1 MKAKDFDLTRSLL
14 AHIEYVQQCQ
24 QMLYMIDRVART
36 GESKEDPEYKR
47 GYAAIHGALF
57 AKELNAWRTLFMV
70 ALAATPGQQTEI
82 RARAYKRF
90 LSERSSVGYLLS
102 EDLETPACWPADDEE
117 KLRAW
122 LKEHFA
128 EEEDGK

>member
-1 MKAKDFDLTRSLL
+1 MKTKDFDLTRNLL
-14 AHIEYVQQCQ
+14 AHIEYVQQCE
-24 QMLYMIDRVART
+24 QMLYMIARVART
-36 GESKEDPEYKR
+36 GEEKESPEYKR

-57 AKELNAWRTLFMV
+57 AKELDAWRTLFMF
-70 ALAATPGQQTEI
+70 ALAATPEQQMEI

-90 LSERSSVGYLLS
+90 LSERSSVAYLLT
-102 EDLETPACWPADDEE
+102 EDLEAPLRWLGDDEE

-128 EEEDGK
+128 EDEAE